1 MSIRRQAPL
10 VAFAVALAAGPVS
23 AQSGYRDAPAA
34 IAKMLDAR
42 PTPVLSLSPRRNW
55 FVLAE
60 RKGLLPPI
68 TEVAAPHLKLA
79 GTRVDPRTN
88 GPANQTG
95 YLGLTL
101 QRAKDRSQVVVQ
113 VPAGGRLSG
122 PDWSPD
128 GAKFTFTQSSNDG
141 ISLFLGD
148 TTGAVRRLTGPILNL
163 THGGACDWLDGGAR
177 LLCATIPANRGPAPV
192 RSETPTSAIAQETAG
207 KGVPAPT
214 YEDLLKDPTD
224 EKFFDYY
231 FVTQYAIVE
240 LDGKM
245 TPFGKAGMVMSVTPS
260 PDDQWFIVSTLHQPY
275 SYLFPWS
282 RFPARTEIWKRDGTV
297 AKILDDKQ
305 AIQSAVNVRGATLP
319 GPRGFRWRS
328 DVAATLLWTEALDGG
343 DPRTA
348 VPKRDRILALDA
360 PFIGDGKLFFETEWR
375 AGGITWGR
383 PDFALLSESNAKDRK
398 SRTWIIDPSKPQ
410 AAPRLLWERSSD
422 DRYGDPGSPMMMQ
435 TPDGRSLLQFSKDGK
450 SLWLSGAGASPE
462 GDRPFLDKLDLATLK
477 TTRLFRS
484 EAPYYESV
492 VAALDADGGT
502 FLTRRESK
510 TEPGNYFQRD
520 VIKRRAPTALTDVK
534 DPAPEFAGITS
545 KLITYTR
552 ADGVKL
558 SGTVYLP
565 AGYDAA
571 RDGRLPFLLWVYP
584 AEFGSADAAS
594 QISGSPYRFVRPSGA
609 SQLFLLTQG
618 YGILDNP
625 TFPIVG
631 RDGKEPNDTYVEQ
644 LEMSAKAAIDT
655 LVAMG
660 VGDRDR
666 MAVGGHSYGAFTTAN
681 LLAHTR
687 LFKAG
692 IARSGAYNRSLT
704 PFGFQNE
711 QRTYWE
717 SQDVYNRMAP
727 FNYADKLKDPILFIH
742 GVDDDNQGTFPIQSE
757 RMYAAVKGNGGTARL
772 VMLPGE
778 RHGYAARESI
788 GQTLAEMTNWLDRFV
803 KGKKELTP

>member
-1 MSIRRQAPL
+1 MFRRVPATL
-10 VAFAVALAAGPVS
+10 LFIVAAS
-23 AQSGYRDAPAA
+23 ATSLPAQGGYRDAPAA
-34 IAKMLDAR
+34 IARMLDAR
-42 PTPVLSLSPRRNW
+42 PTPVLSLSPRRNF

-60 RKGLLPPI
+60 RKGQLAPI

-79 GTRVDPRTN
+79 GSRIDPRTN
-88 GPANQTG
+88 GPANATG
-95 YLGLTL
+95 YIALTL
-101 QRAKDRSQVVVQ
+101 QRARDRTQVTVR
-113 VPAGGRLSG
+113 VPEGGRLSG
-122 PDWSPD
+122 ADWAPD
-128 GAKFTFTQSSNDG
+128 GAKFTFTQTSDQG

-148 TTGAVRRLTGPILNL
+148 TTGQVRRLTGPVLNL
-163 THGGACDWLDGGAR
+163 AHGAACDWLDGGAR
-177 LLCATIPANRGPAPV
+177 LLCATIPAGRGAPPV
-192 RSETPTSAIAQETAG
+192 RPNTPTSAITQETEG

-224 EKFFDYY
+224 ESMFEYY
-231 FVTQYAIVE
+231 FATQYLVVE

-245 TPFGKAGMVMSVTPS
+245 APFGKAGLVTSVNAS
-260 PDDQWFIVSTLHQPY
+260 PDDQWFLVTTVHRPF

-282 RFPARTEIWKRDGTV
+282 RFPARTELWRRDGTV
-297 AKILDDKQ
+297 AKVLEDRTRIE
-305 AIQSAVNVRGATLP
+305 SAPNVRGAVLP
-319 GPRGFRWRS
+319 GPRGYRWRA
-328 DVAATLLWTEALDGG
+328 DAMATLLWTEALDGG
-343 DPRTA
+343 DPRVA
-348 VPKRDRILALDA
+348 APKRDRILALDA
-360 PFIGDGKLFFETEWR
+360 PFTGTAATLAETEWR

-383 PDFALLSESNAKDRK
+383 GNFALLSESNAKERK
-398 SRTWIIDPSKPQ
+398 SRTWILDPSHPGST
-410 AAPRLLWERSSD
+410 PRLLWERSSD
-422 DRYGDPGSPMMMQ
+422 DRYNDPGTPLMMQ
-435 TPDGRSLLQFSKDGK
+435 TPDGRSLLQFSRDGK
-450 SLWLSGAGASPE
+450 ALWLTGAGASSE
-462 GDRPFLDKLDLATLK
+462 GDRPFLDKIDLATLK

-484 EAPYYESV
+484 QAPYYESV
-492 VAALDADGGT
+492 VAALDADAGT

-510 TEPGNYFQRD
+510 AEPANYFQRD
-520 VIKRRAPTALTDVK
+520 VILRRAPLALTDVK
-534 DPAPEFAGITS
+534 DPAPEFAGVTS
-545 KLITYTR
+545 QLITYTR

-558 SGTVYLP
+558 SGTLYLP
-565 AGYDAA
+565 PGYNAS

-594 QISGSPYRFVRPSGA
+594 QVSGSPYRFVRPSGA

-618 YGILDNP
+618 YGVLDNP

-631 RDGKEPNDTYVEQ
+631 VNGKEPNDTYVEQ

-717 SQDVYNRMAP
+717 AEDVYNRMAP

-742 GVDDDNQGTFPIQSE
+742 GTDDDNQGTFPIQSE

-788 GQTLAEMTNWLDRFV
+788 GQTLAEMTGWLDKHL
-803 KGKKELTP
+803 KGPKALVP